1 MQKDF
6 QPFNWVVLGKF
17 FSTTANFDFF
27 FALKKVSI
35 NIVSKYK

>member
-1 MQKDF
+1 MQKNF

-17 FSTTANFDFF
+17 YSAPANFD

-35 NIVSKYK
+35 SNVSKYK